1 MKRRIKISNNGNKII
16 MFDIVIVLGV
26 KIHILPVLNP
36 ILGIDSS
43 FMIQVVREPMAV
55 ETQSKK
61 REFLL
66 TQIIIIVPSL
76 PSFTYL

>member
-26 KIHILPVLNP
+26 KIHIMPEEIP
-36 ILGIDSS
+36 IFGIDSN
-43 FMIQVVREPMAV
+43 FMIKVVH
-55 ETQSKK
+55 
-61 REFLL
+61 EFMEVKNSVQKGEFSL

>member
-26 KIHILPVLNP
+26 KIHILPVLIP

-55 ETQSKK
+55 ESPK
-61 REFLL
+61 
-66 TQIIIIVPSL
+66 
-76 PSFTYL
+76 